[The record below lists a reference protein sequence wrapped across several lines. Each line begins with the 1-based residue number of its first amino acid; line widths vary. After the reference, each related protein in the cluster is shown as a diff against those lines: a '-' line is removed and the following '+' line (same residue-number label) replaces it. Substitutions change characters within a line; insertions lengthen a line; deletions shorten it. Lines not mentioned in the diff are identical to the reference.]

1 MSPALDASFN
11 PFALH
16 PFTSGGSSAPQPIP
30 RPPVTSSPLQ
40 QAIQYQKQNPMASN
54 YTAHPQRRGDPS
66 TPPGGYAPPP
76 PSSYAIPSQQQQ
88 PQGIFTPYVA
98 DGRRTPD
105 LDDIL
110 VKKGGSRWPVN
121 QPRK

>member
-1 MSPALDASFN
+1 MSSALDKFN

-16 PFTSGGSSAPQPIP
+16 PFTSGGSSSPQPIP

-40 QAIQYQKQNPMASN
+40 QAIQYQKQNPMSSSSG
-54 YTAHPQRRGDPS
+54 YMPHPQRRGDPS
-66 TPPGGYAPPP
+66 TPPGGYVPPV
-76 PSSYAIPSQQQQ
+76 PSSYVVASQQQ

-110 VKKGGSRWPVN
+110 VKKNGSRWPVS

>member
-1 MSPALDASFN
+1 MSSVLDASFN
-11 PFALH
+11 PFAEH
-16 PFTSGGSSAPQPIP
+16 SFTSGGSSAPKPIP

-40 QAIQYQKQNPMASN
+40 QAIQYQKQNSMSANYMAP
-54 YTAHPQRRGDPS
+54 PQRRGDPS
-66 TPPGGYAPPP
+66 TPPGGYAPPR

-88 PQGIFTPYVA
+88 PQGIFTPYVP

-105 LDDIL
+105 LDAI
-110 VKKGGSRWPVN
+110 VKKGGSRWPAS